1 MEGLQF
7 GLQTLL
13 LRRLHPTYFTLGS
26 KNITYEAKPGA
37 AVHASVPQAVD
48 RHHDKH
54 LS

>member
-13 LRRLHPTYFTLGS
+13 LRRLPP